1 MITSTPVQTFKR
13 ILVILT
19 ACVLQLTCAFVFA
32 ADNGVSAELHAFKV
46 VSGANGQ
53 KLVATADALPGDTI
67 EYQVTYR
74 NAGAAPARDV
84 LATLPVPTGG
94 MAYVDDSATPAKV
107 QASLDGKQY
116 APVPL
121 TRNVVRDGKQVT
133 ETVPVAEYRFL
144 RWQLGELAPGRSIT
158 VSSRM
163 RLDGASKQ

>member
-13 ILVILT
+13 ILVLLT
-19 ACVLQLTCAFVFA
+19 ACVLQLSCAFVFA

-46 VSGANGQ
+46 VATATGP
-53 KLVATADALPGDTI
+53 KLVPTAEALPGDTI

-74 NAGAAPARDV
+74 NGGTTPARDV
-84 LATLPVPTGG
+84 LATLPVPKGG
-94 MAYVDDSATPAKV
+94 MAYVADSASPARV
-107 QASLDGKQY
+107 MASLDGKQY

-121 TRNVVRDGKQVT
+121 TRTVVREGKQVT
-133 ETVPVAEYRFL
+133 ETVPATEYRFL
-144 RWQLGELAPGRSIT
+144 RWQLGELAPGRSAT